1 MASHRYFALSSYQ
14 GRGALPFYT
23 SLTYSI
29 KQLIAFALICLSMN
43 ADASDIA
50 VTTENNLQQI
60 IDTAQ
65 DGDRILLAAGDY
77 HGNLIIN
84 RAISLIGTADH
95 RTHIIGDGK
104 ADAIRV
110 KAENVVIENLS
121 ISGSGKNLSAMNAGV
136 FLDKTAHHAI
146 VRDNYID
153 GNLTGVYVWGPTAAL
168 VEGNIIRNDNALR
181 VNSRGNGISIWRSP
195 ETIIK
200 NNKIEGG
207 RDGIWT
213 NASRKNF
220 FINNYFTK
228 VRFAVHYMYTEDSEV
243 RDNTAEN
250 VEGAYVLMF
259 SNRIRVINNHSKNSQ
274 EHGLMLN
281 DVNHSVIRG
290 NHIDNANK
298 CVFLYNANFNEFDHN
313 NFEHC
318 QIGIHSS
325 AGSSNNAM
333 HDNAFIGNRTQVMYV
348 GTRESEWSHNGRG
361 NYWSD
366 HSAFDLNGD
375 GIADTPYYPNTVT
388 DQILWRAPSAK
399 LLINSPATQLLKYA
413 QRQFPSILPGG
424 AVDRYPLIS
433 PTMEKT
439 K

>member
-1 MASHRYFALSSYQ
+1 MIVVNRQLQILLKTVALATVFFT
-14 GRGALPFYT
+14 ALG
-23 SLTYSI
+23 
-29 KQLIAFALICLSMN
+29 QA
-43 ADASDIA
+43 ADIHITAD
-50 VTTENNLQQI
+50 TNLQHT

-65 DGDRILLAAGDY
+65 DGDRIFLAAGDY

-84 RAISLIGTADH
+84 RPISLIGTEDYGA
-95 RTHIIGDGK
+95 HIIGDGK
-104 ADAIRV
+104 ADPIRV
-110 KAENVVIENLS
+110 KAENVTIERLT
-121 ISGSGKNLSAMNAGV
+121 ISGSGKNLSAMNAGI
-136 FLDKTAHHAI
+136 FLDKTAHHAT
-146 VRDNYID
+146 VRDNHINN
-153 GNLTGVYVWGPTAAL
+153 NLTGVYVWGPSAAL
-168 VEGNIIRNDNALR
+168 IESNIIKNDSTLR

-207 RDGIWT
+207 RDGIFT
-213 NASRKNF
+213 NASKKNH
-220 FINNYFTK
+220 FIGNHFSDL
-228 VRFAVHYMYTEDSEV
+228 RFGVHYMYTEDSEV

-250 VEGAYVLMF
+250 LESAYVIMF
-259 SNRIRVINNHSKNSQ
+259 SNRIRVINNHSQHTK

-281 DVNHSVIRG
+281 DVNHSTIQG
-290 NHIDNANK
+290 NRVANANK

-313 NFEHC
+313 AFANC

-348 GTRESEWSHNGRG
+348 GTRESEWSHEGRG

-366 HSAFDLNGD
+366 HSGFDLNGD
-375 GIADTPYYPNTVT
+375 GIADTPYRPNTVT

-413 QRQFPSILPGG
+413 QQQFPSILPGG
-424 AVDRYPLIS
+424 AVDHYSLMQ
-433 PTMEKT
+433 PTTENT
-439 K
+439 P